1 MHSETNPAIND
12 CQADSDDPRYGSVC
26 NQCCPDTGCTGGPDT
41 GFDFNADTSADAW
54 AEQLVTETQ
63 ELN

>member
-26 NQCCPDTGCTGGPDT
+26 NQCCGLDNCTGGPDT
-41 GFDFNADTSADAW
+41 GFTWDGDSTNADFAQ
-54 AEQLVTETQ
+54 QLINVFH
-63 ELN
+63 NN